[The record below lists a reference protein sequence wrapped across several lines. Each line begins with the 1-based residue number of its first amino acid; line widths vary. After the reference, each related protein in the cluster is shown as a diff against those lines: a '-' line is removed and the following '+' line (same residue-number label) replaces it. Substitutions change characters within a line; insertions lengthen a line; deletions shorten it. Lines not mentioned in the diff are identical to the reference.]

1 MSTKE
6 VLCHILQLFYFV
18 IKFDIELKEVFYMG
32 IMEYFLIIFILI
44 VLIRIINEKFI
55 HMQSDIALVLFSS
68 LISLIALGVSLIIK
82 NDSFSS
88 FINSIGN
95 FKFSEYL
102 IDGVLCFMLFAGAS
116 KVSSHKFKANIK
128 SISILAVVSTI
139 ISSVVYGL
147 LIFSV
152 FLIFKVKIDIWICI
166 LLGCIVSPT
175 DPIAATGILNK
186 LGLSKNVTSVIES
199 ESLFNDGTGVALF
212 LFVKSIVIHSGEAN
226 FFVVMLREVLGAL
239 VVAFVVSLILFK
251 LFKITKSPIMRIIIS
266 LLDVSLCYAIC
277 EKLGF
282 SGIISSVLCG
292 MYFSYMINKYKD
304 LLCVNDQNDI
314 YGIFWNAVEEILNCV
329 LFVMIGL
336 SLLSVEISQYVLLII
351 PCGIVIGLIARF
363 IGVLIST
370 VLSGKRNIPG
380 NYSLM
385 EYTNLMTWSAL
396 KGGLSLALALS
407 TVSFLGNTEYLIAL
421 NLAYVTILFTTIV
434 QGLTVKNVYLKIES
448 CKLKRLKKVS
458 VNRYENNNSWNE

>member
-1 MSTKE
+1 MHLN
-6 VLCHILQLFYFV
+6 VV
-18 IKFDIELKEVFYMG
+18 GKEVFYMG
-32 IMEYFLIIFILI
+32 VMEYFLIVFILI
-44 VLIRIINEKFI
+44 VIIRIINEKFI

-68 LISLIALGVSLIIK
+68 LISLIALGASKLI
-82 NDSFSS
+82 NNESFTS
-88 FINSIGN
+88 FINNIGN

-128 SISILAVVSTI
+128 SISLLAIVSTI
-139 ISSVVYGL
+139 ISSIVYGL
-147 LIFSV
+147 LFFSV
-152 FLIFKVKIDIWICI
+152 FLLFKVKIDIWVCI

-212 LFVKSIVIHSGEAN
+212 LFVKSIVAHSAEAN

-239 VVAFVVSLILFK
+239 VVAFVISFILFK
-251 LFKITKSPIMRIIIS
+251 LFRITKSPVMRIVIS

-277 EKLGF
+277 EKFGF

-292 MYFSYMINKYKD
+292 MYFSYMINKYRD
-304 LLCVNDQNDI
+304 SLCVDDQNDI
-314 YGIFWNAVEEILNCV
+314 YGIFWNAIEEILNSI

-336 SLLSVEISQYVLLII
+336 TLLSAKVSQYIYLII
-351 PCGIVIGLIARF
+351 PCGIIIGLIARY

-370 VLSGKRNIPG
+370 FLSGRRSIPG
-380 NYSLM
+380 NYNLI

-434 QGLTVKNVYLKIES
+434 QGLTVKNVYIGIES

-458 VNRYENNNSWNE
+458 VKRYENNNSWNE